1 ELGYPIVR
9 TVWSGLFAP
18 AGTPES
24 IIQRLNAEARKALAE
39 PEVRDIL
46 DKLGIVVEPMTPD
59 QLGQLVASEVASY
72 REIVKAAGITAEQ

>member
-1 ELGYPIVR
+1 MH
-9 TVWSGLFAP
+9 
-18 AGTPES
+18 
-24 IIQRLNAEARKALAE
+24 
-39 PEVRDIL
+39 DIL